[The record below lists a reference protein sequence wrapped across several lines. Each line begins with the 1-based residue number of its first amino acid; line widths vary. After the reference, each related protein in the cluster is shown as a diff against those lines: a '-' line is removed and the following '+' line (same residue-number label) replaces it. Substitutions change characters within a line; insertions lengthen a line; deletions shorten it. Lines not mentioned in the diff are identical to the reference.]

1 MMYIL
6 PVNATH
12 QQNACQKSV
21 AVHQGKR
28 RAMRTNCSKY
38 LAQDSLDWLGND
50 CGRMPRASHS
60 TQSREPAAVTPARW
74 FQL

>member
-1 MMYIL
+1 MMYVL

-12 QQNACQKSV
+12 QQNACPKFV
-21 AVHQGKR
+21 AVRQGKR
-28 RAMRTNCSKY
+28 LAMRTNRSKY

-50 CGRMPRASHS
+50 CGRMPRASQSIH
-60 TQSREPAAVTPARW
+60 SREPAAVTPARW